1 MERGAISIID
11 GRVVI
16 SPVGGAVWLT
26 KHQIADLFG
35 CFVAKVDANVRAILK
50 TEVLDEDKA
59 CRTLRYA
66 NGSSVVLYNLEM
78 ITALAFRIRSKNADV
93 FRRWL
98 VARAVGVKKIS
109 VIVPIINQA
118 LLN

>member
-1 MERGAISIID
+1 MGCGNIRITD
-11 GRVVI
+11 GRILV
-16 SPVGGAVWLT
+16 SLVGGEVWVT

-35 CFVAKVDANVRAILK
+35 CFVAKVDANVRATLK
-50 TEVLDEDKA
+50 TGTLEEDKV

-78 ITALAFRIRSKNADV
+78 ITALSFRIRSANADL

-98 VARAVGVKKIS
+98 MARAVGGKKIS
-109 VIVPIINQA
+109 VIVSPSNQM